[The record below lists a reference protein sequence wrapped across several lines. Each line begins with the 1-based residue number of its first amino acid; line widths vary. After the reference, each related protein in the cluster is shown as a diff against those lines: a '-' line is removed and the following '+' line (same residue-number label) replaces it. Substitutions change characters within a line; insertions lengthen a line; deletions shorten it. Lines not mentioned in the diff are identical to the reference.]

1 MENLLLINN
10 LSILLEKC
18 GYKHKI
24 ISQKIGYTPEYL
36 SNIKSGKYNASLNFL
51 RAISKFFA
59 DTISELKNYDFRDGQ
74 ALLNDNF
81 SEILNKKND
90 LIPEKNNNILSRN
103 DLRNNELDFIMRLR
117 QLKNKSDIVPLNQTY
132 LDKVLRCLSLASDKV
147 IDSLSDVIEE
157 LRRAE

>member
-1 MENLLLINN
+1 MDNSLIINN
-10 LSILLEKC
+10 LTLLIEKS
-18 GYKHKI
+18 GYKNKI
-24 ISQKIGYTPEYL
+24 IAQKIGYTSEHL
-36 SNIKSGKYNASLNFL
+36 SNIKTGKTKASLNFL
-51 RAISKFFA
+51 RAISGFFSE
-59 DTISELKNYDFRDGQ
+59 TIAELKNYDFRDGQ
-74 ALLNDNF
+74 ALLHDSF

-90 LIPEKNNNILSRN
+90 LISEKNNNILSRN